1 MNLSEIEI
9 RHEAKPGD
17 IGYIV
22 HMHGRIY
29 GEEQGYGRSFE
40 AYVAESMA
48 EFCYDYNPEREAMWI
63 CEHEG
68 RIIGFLSLVDRGERA
83 QLRYFLIEKPY
94 RGIGLG
100 NLLME
105 KFMNFYRSHGYQGAY
120 LLTAN
125 DLPAAAKLYH
135 RNGFQL
141 VNEEPSDKFGKK
153 VTLQRYELNQN
164 Q

>member
-1 MNLSEIEI
+1 MLDEIQI
-9 RHEAKPGD
+9 RREAEPGD

-29 GEEQGYGRSFE
+29 GQEQGYGRSFE
-40 AYVAESMA
+40 AYVAESIA
-48 EFCYDYNPEREAMWI
+48 EFCYSFDPEKEAMWI
-63 CEHEG
+63 CEHKG
-68 RIIGFLSLVDRGERA
+68 QIIGFLSLVDRGEQA

-100 NLLME
+100 NLLMNE
-105 KFMNFYRSHGYQGAY
+105 FMDFYRHRGYKSAY

-125 DLPAAAKLYH
+125 DLPAAAKLYNKH
-135 RNGFQL
+135 GFIL
-141 VNEEPSDKFGKK
+141 VDEEPSDKFGKK